1 MTSIRIPRI
10 DTDGK
15 CGCRCMVY
23 AAVKASRT
31 PVLHLGVRLDRAEVV
46 REPKLSI
53 GESKRNLALEVV
65 FGVARSSLVPE

>member
-1 MTSIRIPRI
+1 
-10 DTDGK
+10 
-15 CGCRCMVY
+15 MVY